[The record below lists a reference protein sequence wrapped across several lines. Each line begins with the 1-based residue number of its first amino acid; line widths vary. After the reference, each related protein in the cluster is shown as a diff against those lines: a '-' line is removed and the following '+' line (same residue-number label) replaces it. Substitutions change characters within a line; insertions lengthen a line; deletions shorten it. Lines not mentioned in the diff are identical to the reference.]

1 MNTFFFIILI
11 LTGTTTVL
19 LLVAFL
25 NKLTKKTRNIKKALE
40 KAKYSEY
47 IFLLRHAFKNYN
59 DNVVRREKQKN
70 LNMLLNIIE
79 LAVFAATQLIL
90 TAKRREGEGR
100 N

>member
-1 MNTFFFIILI
+1 MNTVFVIILI
-11 LTGTTTVL
+11 LAGTAAVL

-25 NKLTKKTRNIKKALE
+25 NKLTRKPRNIKKALE

-59 DNVVRREKQKN
+59 DNVVKRETQKK
-70 LNMLLNIIE
+70 LNMLVNRIE
-79 LAVFAATQLIL
+79 LAVFAAIQLIL
-90 TAKRREGEGR
+90 TAKRRKGEAR

>member
-1 MNTFFFIILI
+1 MNTIFFIILI
-11 LTGTTTVL
+11 LAGTAAVL

-25 NKLTKKTRNIKKALE
+25 NKLTRKTRNIKKALE

-59 DNVVRREKQKN
+59 DNVVRREKQKK
-70 LNMLLNIIE
+70 LNMLVNIIE

-90 TAKRREGEGR
+90 TTKRRKGEAR